1 MHHLSATARM
11 AAYAVLLALTLAAA
25 SSLAAIEPW
34 LPLAALSLL
43 ALLGAFLGYRF
54 GSRCAGLDAR
64 RRAELVAAVA
74 VGNYDAA
81 HACLDAC
88 LDEVPADSTLVLL
101 RELLADALHRRELA
115 EQALDEMQEQ
125 LATLAAAP
133 ATDPESDFHHQT
145 YQMLRGELE
154 ALRAAID
161 DGISHAV
168 RAGEIARESGAHV
181 ESALVATR
189 QAEGGAQDL
198 SMQSKTMKYI
208 FEALTEQAR
217 QIGAIVG
224 SIQDVAKRTNLLA
237 LNAAIE
243 AARAG
248 DAGRG
253 FAVVAD
259 EVRELSAQANASSE
273 RIAGIAQTLFAK
285 ASEATEGV
293 VLSLQG
299 IEQVIAATGSVA
311 SSIDQVKAGA
321 ALRAEVV
328 KKASE
333 QFRVQ
338 LEYCGNLHRQVES
351 ALGRLA

>member
-1 MHHLSATARM
+1 M
-11 AAYAVLLALTLAAA
+11 AAYAFLLALTLAVA
-25 SSLAAIEPW
+25 SSLAAIASW

-43 ALLGAFLGYRF
+43 ALLGAVLAYRF
-54 GSRCAGLDAR
+54 GCCCAGLDAR
-64 RRAELVAAVA
+64 HRAELTAAVA
-74 VGNYDAA
+74 AGDYDAA
-81 HACLDAC
+81 LTCI
-88 LDEVPADSTLVLL
+88 DEVPADSTLVLL
-101 RELLADALHRRELA
+101 RELLADASHRRELA
-115 EQALDEMQEQ
+115 EQALDEVQEQ
-125 LATLAAAP
+125 LAMLADAP
-133 ATDPESDFHHQT
+133 DTSPESDFHQQT

-161 DGISHAV
+161 DGISHAA
-168 RAGEIARESGAHV
+168 RAGEIARESGVHV

-293 VLSLQG
+293 SLSLQG

-333 QFRVQ
+333 QFRMQ
-338 LEYCGNLHRQVES
+338 LDHCGNLHRQVES